1 MIEKRLILVCR
12 ATRRRGHCWGLH
24 GQSSHQLG
32 IVKSHARA
40 ISRLAAPHSGRR
52 ATSASSCAIRAARTS
67 DGTLTFGRPMC
78 ARLGFR
84 VTEPLGQC
92 STARAN
98 GGYLSLLADLAGRHK
113 SRVGAFAS
121 LWAIIEGRRWQGERG
136 DPKATSPGSQVG
148 PNPMFANQRRAID
161 PMIEEWASPTP
172 GRAMNETIPRQR
184 RRPAAAAAD
193 HRGAHG
199 GRHFHGSRSTHH
211 LGQ

>member
-52 ATSASSCAIRAARTS
+52 ATSASSCAIRAAHERRHPHVWPPDVCPPRLSRNRASRSMQHSASQWRLPITV
-67 DGTLTFGRPMC
+67 GRSRGS
-78 ARLGFR
+78 A
-84 VTEPLGQC
+84 Q
-92 STARAN
+92 
-98 GGYLSLLADLAGRHK
+98 